1 ALLDQAGLHVRI
13 PMTGTA
19 ESLNLAVAAG
29 VLLYEV
35 RRRTGLGSPGRSTR
49 SSRPPARPAPL

>member
-1 ALLDQAGLHVRI
+1 VRI

-29 VLLYEV
+29 LLLYQA
-35 RRRTGLGSPGRSTR
+35 RKPDLTGEPGRPGHGGGATDR
-49 SSRPPARPAPL
+49 CSR

>member
-1 ALLDQAGLHVRI
+1 MA
-13 PMTGTA
+13 GTA

-35 RRRTGLGSPGRSTR
+35 RRRTGLAAP
-49 SSRPPARPAPL
+49 SSRPSRPHRVRP